1 MSLLSGMNGMMSNE
15 AALEAAYEQMDDD
28 EMLAMEADQIIDSM
42 VDGDED
48 LDDELDEMEEEEAL
62 EAFAE
67 LSMKMD
73 AICNQMVESGMEP
86 MDALEAA
93 YEGMMARAE
102 EFYQDPT
109 QCAEIQ
115 ETISEI
121 AALNQEALESKLTGD
136 EFMNSLNPAKD
147 DYDTDD
153 VGVGSTAASAE
164 FDDNVSGA
172 FQDDDDP
179 NSTEDGSLGFDGA
192 SADSGET
199 KTGSNALESLLDD
212 SALESLM
219 EELDETADE
228 DDFDSAMDSI
238 LDD

>member
-1 MSLLSGMNGMMSNE
+1 MSLLSGMNGMMTNE

-48 LDDELDEMEEEEAL
+48 LDDELDEMEEEAL

-73 AICNQMVESGMEP
+73 DISSQMEESGMEP

-93 YEGMMARAE
+93 YEGMMTCAE
-102 EFYQDPT
+102 EFYQNPT
-109 QCAEIQ
+109 QCAEVQ
-115 ETISEI
+115 STLTEI
-121 AALNQEALESKLTGD
+121 AALNQEVLESKLTGD
-136 EFMNSLNPAKD
+136 EFMSSLNPAKD

-164 FDDNVSGA
+164 FDDNASVA
-172 FQDDDDP
+172 FPDDDDP
-179 NSTEDGSLGFDGA
+179 NSTKDGSLGFDGS
-192 SADSGET
+192 SADFDKNE
-199 KTGSNALESLLDD
+199 TGSDALESLLDD

-219 EELDETADE
+219 EELDETAE

>member
-1 MSLLSGMNGMMSNE
+1 MSLLSGMNGMMTNE

-28 EMLAMEADQIIDSM
+28 EMLALEADQIIDSM

-48 LDDELDEMEEEEAL
+48 LDDELDEMEEEAL

-73 AICNQMVESGMEP
+73 DISSQMEESGMEP

-93 YEGMMARAE
+93 YEGMMACAE
-102 EFYQDPT
+102 EFYQNPT
-109 QCAEIQ
+109 QCAEVQ
-115 ETISEI
+115 STLTEI
-121 AALNQEALESKLTGD
+121 AALNQEALEAKLTGD
-136 EFMNSLNPAKD
+136 EFMRSLNPAKD

-164 FDDNVSGA
+164 FDDNASGA
-172 FQDDDDP
+172 FPDDDAP
-179 NSTEDGSLGFDGA
+179 NSTKDGSLGFDGS
-192 SADSGET
+192 SADFDKNE
-199 KTGSNALESLLDD
+199 TGSDALESLLDD

-219 EELDETADE
+219 EELDETAE